1 MIVYLINLLGYSFL
15 YALMGTPVYYL
26 IRRFFYKKKLSFRE
40 ILIVFLCLFIF
51 TIIGRFIGRYEAYST
66 FRRDN
71 PDASFFFKSE
81 SENSIFRFEYGNL
94 LLFLWGLLPI
104 TVLFIAFLRWRKK
117 GLKKIGEASLVSQL
131 IPDASQN
138 KLITKFILVSLAYT
152 FIIIGFAN
160 PQVGTKQEKVKRQ
173 GIDVFIAMDV
183 SNSMLSEDIKPNR
196 LMRAKN
202 FVSNFIDE
210 LHNDRLGMI
219 VFAGRSYMQMPL
231 TVDYSAGRMYLK
243 TISTNLIPTQG
254 TNIAEAV
261 NMARENFVQG
271 DNKHKALI
279 IITDGEDNEGGVD
292 EAIADAVK
300 EGVKVFTIGVG
311 TDNGGPIPV
320 GSDFKRDETGNIV
333 LSKMNQP
340 MLRDLAAKGN
350 GKYFQLGSGKDEINA
365 IFKELGRINTKDFE
379 ETIFTD
385 FDDQF
390 QICLI
395 IAAVLLL
402 VEWFLS
408 ERKFSWKF

>member
-1 MIVYLINLLGYSFL
+1 MHCARWQVEYIRPPLKRSDYIKYLWLLL
-15 YALMGTPVYYL
+15 LAIPIGTVL
-26 IRRFFYKKKLSFRE
+26 ILLRE
-40 ILIVFLCLFIF
+40 
-51 TIIGRFIGRYEAYST
+51 EA
-66 FRRDN
+66 
-71 PDASFFFKSE
+71 
-81 SENSIFRFEYGNL
+81 FRFEHKEYL
-94 LLFLWGLLPI
+94 WLLAAVAPMLVLFLLFQN
-104 TVLFIAFLRWRKK
+104 WRKK
-117 GLKKIGEASLVSQL
+117 NLDRFANSSLLAQL
-131 IPDASQN
+131 TPDISFN
-138 KLITKFILVSLAYT
+138 KHLLKFILLSLA
-152 FIIIGFAN
+152 FEFMVIGFAN

-243 TISTNLIPTQG
+243 TVSTNLIPTQG

-279 IITDGEDNEGGVD
+279 IITDGEDNEGGAD

-402 VEWFLS
+402 IEWVLS
-408 ERKFSWKF
+408 EKKFSFKF

>member
-1 MIVYLINLLGYSFL
+1 MKRSDYIKYLWLLL
-15 YALMGTPVYYL
+15 LALPPVAIL
-26 IRRFFYKKKLSFRE
+26 VLLRE
-40 ILIVFLCLFIF
+40 
-51 TIIGRFIGRYEAYST
+51 
-66 FRRDN
+66 
-71 PDASFFFKSE
+71 DA
-81 SENSIFRFEYGNL
+81 FRFEHKEYLWVLWAVVPML
-94 LLFLWGLLPI
+94 LLFLYFQNWRSRNLAKFANSSLLGQLTPD
-104 TVLFIAFLRWRKK
+104 
-117 GLKKIGEASLVSQL
+117 VSF
-131 IPDASQN
+131 N
-138 KLITKFILVSLAYT
+138 KHLLKFILLSLAFQ
-152 FIIIGFAN
+152 FIVIGFAN

-173 GIDVFIAMDV
+173 GIDVFIAIDV

-202 FVSNFIDE
+202 FISNFIDE

-219 VFAGRSYMQMPL
+219 VFAGRAYLQMPL

-243 TISTNLIPTQG
+243 TVNTNLMPTQG

-261 NMARENFVQG
+261 NMARENFVKE

-279 IITDGEDNEGGVD
+279 IITDGEDNEGGTD

-320 GSDFKRDETGNIV
+320 GSDFKRDESGNIV
-333 LSKMNQP
+333 LSKMNQT

-379 ETIFTD
+379 EVVFTD
-385 FDDQF
+385 FNDQF

-402 VEWFLS
+402 IEWFVS
-408 ERKFSWKF
+408 ERKFSFKF

>member
-1 MIVYLINLLGYSFL
+1 MITFIATIFLKSLLYALLGSGIYYLRGRFLLKEEVSHKKVFYAFALTFIATVIVIVLSRYWAYGRVQEIYSDTSFFFESENANSLFRFQHKNFLWLLLLLLPLSILFFSFL
-15 YALMGTPVYYL
+15 Y
-26 IRRFFYKKKLSFRE
+26 
-40 ILIVFLCLFIF
+40 
-51 TIIGRFIGRYEAYST
+51 
-66 FRRDN
+66 
-71 PDASFFFKSE
+71 
-81 SENSIFRFEYGNL
+81 
-94 LLFLWGLLPI
+94 
-104 TVLFIAFLRWRKK
+104 WRKR
-117 GLKKIGEASLVSQL
+117 GLAKFGNTSLVIQL
-131 IPDASQN
+131 APDLSN
-138 KLITKFILVSLAYT
+138 TKHYIKFLLAALAYA
-152 FIIIGFAN
+152 FIVIGFAN

-196 LMRAKN
+196 LLRAKN

-279 IITDGEDNEGGVD
+279 IITDGEDNEGGAD

-379 ETIFTD
+379 ETVFTS

-402 VEWFLS
+402 MEWFIS
-408 ERKFSWKF
+408 EKKFSWKF

>member
-1 MIVYLINLLGYSFL
+1 LWAVVPM
-15 YALMGTPVYYL
+15 
-26 IRRFFYKKKLSFRE
+26 
-40 ILIVFLCLFIF
+40 
-51 TIIGRFIGRYEAYST
+51 
-66 FRRDN
+66 
-71 PDASFFFKSE
+71 
-81 SENSIFRFEYGNL
+81 L
-94 LLFLWGLLPI
+94 LLFLYFQNWRSRNLAKFANSSLLGQLTPD
-104 TVLFIAFLRWRKK
+104 
-117 GLKKIGEASLVSQL
+117 VSF
-131 IPDASQN
+131 N
-138 KLITKFILVSLAYT
+138 KHLLKFILLSLAFQ
-152 FIIIGFAN
+152 FIVIGFAN

-173 GIDVFIAMDV
+173 GIDVFIAIDV

-202 FVSNFIDE
+202 FISNFIDE

-219 VFAGRSYMQMPL
+219 VFAGRAYLQMPL

-243 TISTNLIPTQG
+243 TVNTNLMPTQG

-261 NMARENFVQG
+261 NMARENFVKE

-279 IITDGEDNEGGVD
+279 IITDGEDNEGGTD

-320 GSDFKRDETGNIV
+320 GSDFKRDESGNIV

-340 MLRDLAAKGN
+340 MLRELAAKGN

-379 ETIFTD
+379 EVVFTD
-385 FDDQF
+385 FNDQF

-402 VEWFLS
+402 IEWFVS
-408 ERKFSWKF
+408 ERKLRFKF